1 MKRKILIWAMALLT
15 ATAGLSGCAAD
26 EGAANSDPVESAA
39 ISGAA
44 QDESGEAA
52 ESSVEET
59 EEDDTVY
66 TDEQYFQY
74 YNNDLDHGKIGI
86 SGYTGPDTEVVIP
99 KTIDGY
105 TVDFIYQTAFYG
117 NTDITK
123 VVIPDTVT
131 AIHEEAFRDCSNLE
145 EIVLSDST
153 LSIGYSAFD
162 GTAWYE
168 NQPDGMVYVGKV
180 AYTYKCDNMEEITE
194 VEIADGTLGIAERAF
209 HGFVNLSEISVPDS
223 VVSIGSG
230 AFDTTA
236 WLDEGEEDTVLYA
249 GNVAYLYNTRHD
261 SEAVAIELEPGTVAI
276 ADSCFSGC
284 EGLYSISL
292 PDGLVRIG
300 RAAFQYTALTTVEIP
315 DSVTTIG
322 GAAFYSCEHLG
333 SITIPESVIY
343 IGLSAFNLSEQV
355 TIHGSRG
362 SEAENYA
369 DIDGIRFVEID

>member
-26 EGAANSDPVESAA
+26 EGAADSDPVESAA
-39 ISGAA
+39 VSGAE

-74 YNNDLDHGKIGI
+74 SHYMEEDETISI
-86 SGYTGPDTEVVIP
+86 SGYTGTDTEVVIP

-105 TVDFIYQTAFYG
+105 TVECIDQYSFTG

-131 AIHEEAFRDCSNLE
+131 RIGEEAFRNCSNLE
-145 EIVLSDST
+145 EIVLPDST
-153 LSIGYSAFD
+153 ISIRAYAFD

-168 NQPDGMVYVGKV
+168 NQPDGMVYIGKV
-180 AYTYKCDNMEEITE
+180 VYGYKCDNMEEITA

-209 HGFVNLSEISVPDS
+209 FNFVNLSEISVPDS
-223 VVSIGSG
+223 VLSIGSQ
-230 AFDTTA
+230 AFAGTA
-236 WLDEGEEDTVLYA
+236 WLEAAENNTVVYA
-249 GNVAYLYNTRHD
+249 GKVAYLYNASYT
-261 SEAVAIELEPGTVAI
+261 SNAVAVELEPGTVAI

-284 EGLYSISL
+284 EELYYIGL

-300 RAAFQYTALTTVEIP
+300 RAAFQGTGLTAVELP

-322 GAAFYSCEHLG
+322 GAAFFTCHSLS
-333 SITIPESVIY
+333 SITIPESVTY
-343 IGLSAFNLSEQV
+343 IGQSAFQSCESL
-355 TIHGSRG
+355 TIQGHEGSV
-362 SEAENYA
+362 AESYA
-369 DIDGIRFVEID
+369 DAYDIPFTEIN